1 MVAHHFDDEDSPFC
15 SGRRLP
21 DSVANSGDLVESRV
35 RPETELGPGH
45 VVADRCRNDYYRNL
59 KFGKFVPVPG
69 KGDDRSERGEPADE
83 QEAVD
88 VVSLQLKFGS

>member
-1 MVAHHFDDEDSPFC
+1 MVAHHFDDEDSPFS

-35 RPETELGPGH
+35 RPEAELGPGH
-45 VVADRCRNDYYRNL
+45 VVADRCRNDDHRNL
-59 KFGKFVPVPG
+59 KFGKLVPVPG
-69 KGDDRSERGEPADE
+69 KCDDRSERGEPADD